1 MTTTQKNIRRL
12 LARVERDAG
21 HCPSVASHTVIKNC
35 LEDAY
40 LLSIVETVLSSNSNQ
55 YERAEAMCRLLGS
68 YGVGTIVMGRL
79 V

>member
-1 MTTTQKNIRRL
+1 MNQKNLRRT

-21 HCPSVASHTVIKNC
+21 HTPAMASHIIHKDC
-35 LEDAY
+35 LTDPFIAMMVD
-40 LLSIVETVLSSNSNQ
+40 IVLSRNSNQ

-68 YGVGTIVMGRL
+68 YGVGTVVMDRL

>member
-1 MTTTQKNIRRL
+1 MNPKNLRRT

-21 HCPSVASHTVIKNC
+21 HTPAMASHIIHKDC
-35 LEDAY
+35 LDDPFIAMMVD
-40 LLSIVETVLSSNSNQ
+40 IVLSSNSNQ

-68 YGVGTIVMGRL
+68 YGVGNIVTGRL